1 MILGAD
7 IWFVFFGWVFCS
19 LVSVVLFEYYKS
31 VVAVGSRIESA
42 SEDGWVA
49 EKNDDGL
56 GEKAAGTVGKRWGI
70 LSPTKRW
77 DPQRAEMWWE
87 GSSCKHTSVEQ
98 RIYLEGQGWKS

>member
-19 LVSVVLFEYYKS
+19 LASVVLFEYYKS
-31 VVAVGSRIESA
+31 VVAVGSRVESA

-49 EKNDDGL
+49 DKNNDGL
-56 GEKAAGTVGKRWGI
+56 GEKAAGDVGKRWGI

-77 DPQRAEMWWE
+77 ESPE
-87 GSSCKHTSVEQ
+87 S
-98 RIYLEGQGWKS
+98 

>member
-31 VVAVGSRIESA
+31 VVAVGSRVESA

-56 GEKAAGTVGKRWGI
+56 GEKERDGGSFPPPRDGI
-70 LSPTKRW
+70 PRELRCGGRGAPANIL
-77 DPQRAEMWWE
+77 Q
-87 GSSCKHTSVEQ
+87 
-98 RIYLEGQGWKS
+98 